1 MPYDL
6 CEDEVTLDC
15 IETAMA
21 EQGELRRA
29 GKAAPAPG

>member
-21 EQGELRRA
+21 EQGERVL
-29 GKAAPAPG
+29 GGI